1 MAGVTPVFFK
11 ADQRKFSNHEV
22 CLAVESCVG
31 VGSCHGAQKI
41 GQLWR
46 IYVTSTVHRIN
57 LLAKGLVLQG
67 EKIELASRNP
77 FIIRNDTGEEIP
89 LTKLYVRDVPIS
101 YANEEIMKG
110 LGKVGINMRS
120 KMEMERVRGPDG
132 KLTNWVTGARIVWI
146 EVPKEKIP
154 GKVDCGV
161 FKASLFYREMLQDIE
176 CRNCLMK
183 GHKAKFCRELERCR
197 RCKKVGHKMAVCGE
211 NLEEEERIE
220 INETMREIE
229 SDRASHSDGNE
240 VGNREE
246 EDTDGEDR
254 ENYDQVNVVEIGQRK
269 ESEPEIS
276 NVKQKK
282 QSPGRSNGKKRG
294 ANESSQKGKGRRDV
308 TLSSSED
315 EQEENKL
322 EDKNRDKKKTTSMEA
337 SKEKDTDE
345 CSTNADTEDELKK
358 TEGGKSNRS
367 RPMVKGKKPNTLDR
381 FITRSGSRK

>member
-31 VGSCHGAQKI
+31 IGSCHGAQKI

-57 LLAKGLVLQG
+57 LLAKGIVLHG
-67 EKIELASRNP
+67 EKVELAARNP

-89 LTKLYVRDVPIS
+89 LTKLYIRDVPIS

-146 EVPKEKIP
+146 EVPKEKTP
-154 GKVDCGV
+154 EKVDCGV
-161 FKASLFYREMLQDIE
+161 FKASLFYKEMLQDIE

-183 GHKAKFCRELERCR
+183 GHKARFCRELERCR
-197 RCKKVGHKMAVCGE
+197 RCKKVGHKMATCGE
-211 NLEEEERIE
+211 NLEEERMG
-220 INETMREIE
+220 INEAMREME
-229 SDRASHSDGNE
+229 SDRASRSDGSE
-240 VGNREE
+240 TGNRDDD
-246 EDTDGEDR
+246 DTEGKDGE
-254 ENYDQVNVVEIGQRK
+254 NFDQANAVEMEGQRD
-269 ESEPEIS
+269 EPETEID
-276 NVKQKK
+276 NAKQKK
-282 QSPGRSNGKKRG
+282 QSPGRSNGKKR
-294 ANESSQKGKGRRDV
+294 NESSRKGREWKDV
-308 TLSSSED
+308 DRSSSED
-315 EQEENKL
+315 DQEENKL
-322 EDKNRDKKKTTSMEA
+322 KEKKSERKKKISMET
-337 SKEKDTDE
+337 SKEKDMDE
-345 CSTNADTEDELKK
+345 RSTNADTEDEVKK
-358 TEGGKSNRS
+358 SEGSKSNRS
-367 RPMVKGKKPNTLDR
+367 RPTVKGKKPNTMDR